1 MPVRHDYFLLRPT
14 ALSKTFDALM
24 RAVLGES
31 NIDPST
37 RPVVISAIDA
47 TSAIAV
53 SSNSVSYDA
62 TSGATPAAMDGTFTR
77 LRAMQSTGTRPAAV
91 LQQPTP
97 VPPAWQ
103 PSANALHLLV
113 AEDNE
118 VNQRV
123 IGGMLK
129 NLGHHV
135 TIVDNG
141 RAAVI
146 AAAGGSFDVILM
158 DIQMPELDGVS
169 AMREIQAN
177 ALDTAPPPI
186 VAMTAHALAGDRE
199 HYLAEGMDDYLS
211 KPIRLTEI
219 SALIERIAPKI
230 ASRRAVLNMPGTAT
244 AIPAAAAFVAVT
256 TATAPS
262 VGTQAIIEA
271 SAKNR
276 SSGQTDIATPINPP
290 TTIPMQTATM
300 QTETP
305 TPSVP
310 RAPASKVAKAKT
322 ATAATASPV
331 TARTPASRIEAM
343 PLLDLEQLEDLRYLP
358 ASSGGANATDDPV
371 GGLIR
376 LFQSKAQERM
386 ELMENCLA
394 DSQWKTLMDVAHSLR
409 GASASMGFPRV
420 AALCKDLELA
430 AKRRNEAASDA
441 TDLPSQEEL
450 DETFELIKHHY
461 SEADAALGEWIAQ
474 SAPAAKP
481 A

>member
-1 MPVRHDYFLLRPT
+1 
-14 ALSKTFDALM
+14 
-24 RAVLGES
+24 
-31 NIDPST
+31 
-37 RPVVISAIDA
+37 
-47 TSAIAV
+47 
-53 SSNSVSYDA
+53 
-62 TSGATPAAMDGTFTR
+62 
-77 LRAMQSTGTRPAAV
+77 
-91 LQQPTP
+91 
-97 VPPAWQ
+97 
-103 PSANALHLLV
+103 
-113 AEDNE
+113 
-118 VNQRV
+118 
-123 IGGMLK
+123 
-129 NLGHHV
+129 
-135 TIVDNG
+135 
-141 RAAVI
+141 
-146 AAAGGSFDVILM
+146 
-158 DIQMPELDGVS
+158 
-169 AMREIQAN
+169 
-177 ALDTAPPPI
+177 
-186 VAMTAHALAGDRE
+186 MTAHALAGDRE

-230 ASRRAVLNMPGTAT
+230 ANRRAVLNMPGTAT
-244 AIPAAAAFVAVT
+244 ATAIPAATFAVT
-256 TATAPS
+256 PAAAPA

-276 SSGQTDIATPINPP
+276 SSSQTDIATPINPS

-305 TPSVP
+305 TPPVP

-358 ASSGGANATDDPV
+358 ASSGGANAADDPV

-461 SEADAALGEWIAQ
+461 SEADIALGEWIAQ
-474 SAPAAKP
+474 SAPAGKP